1 MAPKKEPVISEF
13 ERRRLENIANNNA
26 ILSGISTTAD
36 KIIPKPAP
44 PKPKRA
50 STPRAKREP
59 VKREPLRPTRQSSRL
74 AGLDADAGTLKRK
87 AEVEAEVE
95 AEKAKAKK
103 MRISGDLSLED
114 IKVEGRKW
122 ENGLDGLAG
131 LKGLAV
137 RGAQPGVRTFTD
149 EDVKET
155 TDKGLKDLR
164 LRMSGLKLYEK
175 WPVQGT
181 SPLSKRRAVADL
193 ETDIK
198 LVPQRIYAMGF
209 HPTESKPI
217 IFAGDKEGAMG
228 VFDASQEPVK
238 VEDDEDEEAE
248 LPDPVISAFKTHS
261 RTISSFHF
269 SPVDANAVYSAS
281 YDSSIRKLDLEK
293 GISTQVFAPA
303 DADEDMP
310 ISAIDIPYTDP
321 NAIIFSTLQGSLGR
335 HDLRT
340 KPETAEIWGLTDQ
353 KIGGFSLH
361 PSHPYLVAT
370 ASLDRTLKIWDLR
383 KIQGRG
389 DARSPALLGSHESRL
404 SVSHASW
411 SSAGHVA
418 TSSYDDRIKI
428 YSFPDAG
435 KWSAGVELTEKQMQP
450 VRQVPH
456 NNQTGRWVTILKPQ
470 WQRSPR
476 DGLQK
481 FVIGNMNRFVD
492 VFAADGEQ
500 LAQLD
505 GEGITAVPAVAHFH
519 PTMDWVAG
527 GNASGKLCL
536 WM

>member
-1 MAPKKEPVISEF
+1 MPPKKEPIISAF
-13 ERRRLENIANNNA
+13 ERKRLENIANNNA
-26 ILSGISTTAD
+26 ILSGISTTAE

-59 VKREPLRPTRQSSRL
+59 VKRETVRPTRQSSRL

-103 MRISGDLSLED
+103 MRVSGDLNLGD
-114 IKVEGRKW
+114 IQVEGRKW

-131 LKGLAV
+131 LKGLTA
-137 RGAQPGVRTFTD
+137 RGAQPGIRTFTD
-149 EDVKET
+149 EDVKGT

-175 WPVQGT
+175 WPVQ
-181 SPLSKRRAVADL
+181 
-193 ETDIK
+193 DIK
-198 LVPQRIYAMGF
+198 IVPQRVYSLGF

-238 VEDDEDEEAE
+238 AEDDDDDEADI
-248 LPDPVISAFKTHS
+248 PDPVISAFKTHS
-261 RTISSFHF
+261 RTITSFHF

-281 YDSSIRKLDLEK
+281 YDSSIRKLDLDK
-293 GISTQVFAPA
+293 GVSTEVFAPA
-303 DADEDMP
+303 DADEDLP
-310 ISAIDIPYTDP
+310 ISAIDMPTSDS
-321 NAIIFSTLQGSLGR
+321 NMIIFSTLQGSLGR

-340 KPETAEIWGLTDQ
+340 KSSTAEIWGLTDQ

-361 PSHPYLVAT
+361 PSQPHLVAT

-383 KIQGRG
+383 KIQGKG
-389 DARSPALLGSHESRL
+389 DARAPALLGTHDSRL

-411 SSAGHVA
+411 SSAGHIA

-428 YSFPDAG
+428 YAFPDAG
-435 KWSAGVELTEKQMQP
+435 KWSAGAELTEAQMKP
-450 VRQVPH
+450 ARQIPH

-492 VFAADGEQ
+492 VFAEDGEQ

-505 GEGITAVPAVAHFH
+505 GDGITAVPAVAHFH

-527 GNASGKLCL
+527 GNGSGKLCL